1 MTNFK
6 QTTGYNPDFDIAPPD
21 SKRQFNFKND
31 LEYGQVG
38 ESLVSSML
46 ESVINGS
53 FEIKTDRYRNG
64 NMVVETDQNP
74 NLSGWKK
81 SGINITKAQW
91 WVYVYSLDGSI
102 VVINMDRLKRYLRLN
117 KQLFNETTKRMF
129 AENSENPAKG
139 FILKPNHVM
148 DMMINKKYDGS
159 GETNE

>member
-1 MTNFK
+1 MASFK
-6 QTTGYNPDFDIAPPD
+6 QTSGYNPDFDIAPPE
-21 SKRQFNFKND
+21 SIRQFNFKND

-64 NMVVETDQNP
+64 NMVVETDQKP

-129 AENSENPAKG
+129 AENSENQAKG

-148 DMMINKKYDGS
+148 YMMINKKYDGS